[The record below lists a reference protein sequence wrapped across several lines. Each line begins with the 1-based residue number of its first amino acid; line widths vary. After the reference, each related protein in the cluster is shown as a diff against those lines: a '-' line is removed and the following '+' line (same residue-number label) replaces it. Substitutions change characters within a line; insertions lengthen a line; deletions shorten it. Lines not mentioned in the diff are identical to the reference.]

1 MSENNI
7 KEKELEEIKKTEEN
21 TTSTVSIDSPEKSN
35 SSEKSKEWN
44 VEVSKK
50 DSSKWTVE
58 ISKDSKDSKTKNQKG
73 NRNNNRNK
81 KFVKRPQEFEEKVVD
96 VARVTTVVKGG
107 RRFSFS
113 VLVVIGDK
121 KGRVGYGHGKANEVP
136 DAIKKAIKD
145 AKRNIINVQII
156 DGRTIPHEIHSKF
169 ISSKIMLKPAPKGK
183 GIIASGAVRSVV
195 ELAGYHDIVTKSLG
209 SSNKTNVVKA
219 TLKALS
225 ELRTIEQIAKLRDI
239 KVSEVLGVGE

>member
-1 MSENNI
+1 M
-7 KEKELEEIKKTEEN
+7 EEQVKNTATEAQATVEVKAPAKKEEN
-21 TTSTVSIDSPEKSN
+21 
-35 SSEKSKEWN
+35 SSRPQRN
-44 VEVSKK
+44 N
-50 DSSKWTVE
+50 DR
-58 ISKDSKDSKTKNQKG
+58 
-73 NRNNNRNK
+73 RNNNNK
-81 KFVKRPQEFEEKVVD
+81 KDGRKPRNGKFERRPQEFEERVVD

-121 KGRVGYGHGKANEVP
+121 KGRVGCGHGKANEVP

-145 AKRNIINVQII
+145 AKRNLIRVPII
-156 DGRTIPHEIHSKF
+156 DGRTVPHIIQSKF
-169 ISSKIMLKPAPKGK
+169 ISSKVMLKPAPKGK

-219 TLKALS
+219 TIKALS
-225 ELRTIEQIAKLRDI
+225 ELKTIEQVAKLRDI
-239 KVSEVLGVGE
+239 KVEDVL

>member
-1 MSENNI
+1 M
-7 KEKELEEIKKTEEN
+7 EEQVKNTATEAQATVEVKAPAKTEEN
-21 TTSTVSIDSPEKSN
+21 
-35 SSEKSKEWN
+35 SSRPQRN
-44 VEVSKK
+44 N
-50 DSSKWTVE
+50 DR
-58 ISKDSKDSKTKNQKG
+58 
-73 NRNNNRNK
+73 RNNNNKRNGRK
-81 KFVKRPQEFEEKVVD
+81 PRNGKFERRPQEFEERVVD

-121 KGRVGYGHGKANEVP
+121 KGRVGCGHGKANEVP

-145 AKRNIINVQII
+145 ARRNLIRVPII
-156 DGRTIPHEIHSKF
+156 DGRTVPHIIQSKF
-169 ISSKIMLKPAPKGK
+169 ISSKVMLKPAPKGK

-219 TLKALS
+219 TIKALS
-225 ELRTIEQIAKLRDI
+225 ELKTIEQVAKLRDI
-239 KVSEVLGVGE
+239 KVEDVL